1 MTERTEKTER
11 TERARSLPA
20 RLSLSVISVVSVLS
34 VFSIPV
40 RAQQLTTAQGRVV
53 RGTDSLPM
61 PAARVLLHRVGR
73 DVQGPVDSTR
83 ADDRGRFRFRF
94 RADTAALYLL
104 SVRYGG
110 IEYFSTPV
118 HTNPARPDT
127 ALRLVAYDTS
137 STAPIAVE
145 ARHIVVPRPGEG
157 GTRAVPDL
165 IVLRNDGTMA
175 RVSPDSLHPSW
186 TVRLPPGTG
195 EMQVGEGGDLSPDA
209 IVRQGDTVKVLAPIA
224 PGQKQLSLEYAVVP
238 PAGRLTFDVG
248 STTAPLNVLV
258 EEVGA
263 RVAGPGL
270 ALADSQVIEGR
281 SFRRWSGTVAA
292 GGAIAVTF
300 ADVASQAAGRTL
312 ALLVAPVALILAFAG
327 WRLVRRPRAVAPRG
341 PDEAL
346 LDQIAALDAR
356 YAGREAE
363 AAPDE
368 WRQYETERAA
378 LKARLEQALAT
389 AEATRYV

>member
-1 MTERTEKTER
+1 
-11 TERARSLPA
+11 
-20 RLSLSVISVVSVLS
+20 
-34 VFSIPV
+34 
-40 RAQQLTTAQGRVV
+40 
-53 RGTDSLPM
+53 
-61 PAARVLLHRVGR
+61 VGR

-94 RADTAALYLL
+94 RADTSALYLL

-127 ALRLVAYDTS
+127 TLRLVAYDTS
-137 STAPIAVE
+137 STAPITVE

-157 GTRAVPDL
+157 GARAVLDL
-165 IVLRNDGTMA
+165 IVLRNDGRLA

-248 STTAPLNVLV
+248 STAAQLNVLV
-258 EEVGA
+258 EEGGA

-300 ADVASQAAGRTL
+300 ADVAGQATGRTL
-312 ALLVAPVALILAFAG
+312 ALLVASVALILAFAG
-327 WRLVRRPRAVAPRG
+327 WRLIRRPQAVAPRG
-341 PDEAL
+341 QREAL
-346 LDQIAALDAR
+346 LDAIAALDAR
-356 YAGREAE
+356 YAGREA
-363 AAPDE
+363 AAAADE

-378 LKARLEQALAT
+378 LKARLEEALAT